1 MAAPFRAS
9 ITVITVCTTTHTKS
23 LHNRERPDGSCLH
36 CHCGCGSSQINSVT
50 HSNLRSVQLV
60 EACSLFI
67 VDADVIL
74 MRSFKKFK
82 ITIYK
87 KYLYITNTTL
97 VITENKN
104 SASYCQLTVVI
115 VKVCH
120 QFAVCLLLFF
130 FFLTI

>member
-9 ITVITVCTTTHTKS
+9 ITVITVCTATHTKR

-36 CHCGCGSSQINSVT
+36 CHCGCGSSQIYSVT
-50 HSNLRSVQLV
+50 HSNLRSVWFV

-87 KYLYITNTTL
+87 KYLYITNIAL
-97 VITENKN
+97 VITENKPG
-104 SASYCQLTVVI
+104 ASYC
-115 VKVCH
+115 
-120 QFAVCLLLFF
+120 
-130 FFLTI
+130 